1 MTTVVAIAACVALI
15 WGSLRYAWWRRK
27 VADTMPRVL
36 MYHMIAVSVP
46 RARFNKLRVH
56 PKSFERQIK
65 WLRDDG
71 WTFILVSDLLQRCAP
86 KSVAI
91 TFDDGY
97 LDNYT
102 RVHAIL
108 EKYDAKA
115 TLYLVVDRHGRDWS
129 AYKKPSHRDGE
140 LGRED
145 KLTDEHVRTML
156 DSGRWELGAHTETHA
171 YLPGLPDE
179 LKREEI
185 AGSKRRL
192 TETFSAVVNS
202 FAYPFGPYDPGDV
215 DLVREAGFTTAV
227 TTEPGITSDITNT
240 PFELKRIKVSGK
252 DNMLAFVLRM
262 RTGFRGLWG

>member
-1 MTTVVAIAACVALI
+1 
-15 WGSLRYAWWRRK
+15 
-27 VADTMPRVL
+27 
-36 MYHMIAVSVP
+36 
-46 RARFNKLRVH
+46 
-56 PKSFERQIK
+56 
-65 WLRDDG
+65 
-71 WTFILVSDLLQRCAP
+71 
-86 KSVAI
+86 
-91 TFDDGY
+91 
-97 LDNYT
+97 
-102 RVHAIL
+102 
-108 EKYDAKA
+108 
-115 TLYLVVDRHGRDWS
+115 
-129 AYKKPSHRDGE
+129 
-140 LGRED
+140 
-145 KLTDEHVRTML
+145 ML

-179 LKREEI
+179 LKREDI

-192 TETFSAVVNS
+192 AETFSAVVNS